1 MTSSVSGTISWW
13 NCKFSFEFMNNV
25 NTKSNIRFTMSFSN
39 EVLLEFFDMHRD
51 EKSKI
56 CVDVLTNPTNSFTY
70 VSPFTF
76 YPKKNINNVP
86 KDTAL
91 RFRMICNTD
100 GKFEIRSYEYQN
112 YVIAR
117 NCKLTFVK

>member
-1 MTSSVSGTISWW
+1 
-13 NCKFSFEFMNNV
+13 MNNV
-25 NTKSNIRFTMSFSN
+25 NTTSKIRFTMFFSS
-39 EVLLEFFDMHRD
+39 EMVLEFFDLHRD
-51 EKSKI
+51 EQSKI

-70 VSPFTF
+70 VSPSTF

-100 GKFEIRSYEYQN
+100 GKFEIRSYEY
-112 YVIAR
+112 
-117 NCKLTFVK
+117 